1 MSADLPAAS
10 QARGVIGLVASA
22 CTSCMICVRECPTW
36 CITLDSHTEQVDE
49 PGARRPR
56 SVNVLDAFAIDYG
69 LCMYCGI
76 CVDVC
81 PFDALHWSP
90 AFDYSAVDRSGL
102 RQGIERLESWL
113 P

>member
-1 MSADLPAAS
+1 
-10 QARGVIGLVASA
+10 
-22 CTSCMICVRECPTW
+22 
-36 CITLDSHTEQVDE
+36 
-49 PGARRPR
+49 
-56 SVNVLDAFAIDYG
+56 
-69 LCMYCGI
+69 MYCGI

-90 AFDYSAVDRSGL
+90 AFDYSAADRAGL